1 METSEQGLSTSC
13 FAQRSDRFPKP
24 SEIRGVSGASS
35 GNHRY
40 PSVISLIL
48 QLPQIPMQ
56 SLHGES
62 SAMFLQSSGID
73 GSAAAASSGVAGV
86 AGAVPGWSLLRPRP
100 AAPGAPG
107 GHRATGRGP
116 LRVLQYL
123 GQRKW
128 TNSAVSLF
136 LPSQKSGSPKTLAAF
151 PQKDQVTF
159 S

>member
-40 PSVISLIL
+40 PSVIS
-48 QLPQIPMQ
+48 
-56 SLHGES
+56 S

-128 TNSAVSLF
+128 TNSAVSPF
-136 LPSQKSGSPKTLAAF
+136 LPSQKSGSPKTVAAF